1 MTHALPLAY
10 DPTDPAVVENPYP
23 VLLDLQRHDPAHW
36 SPKVRAWI
44 LTRYEDVRNALSSPQ
59 MSVNRLEPFY
69 RALPAE
75 EQSRVSVLIHYLSR
89 WLVFRD
95 PPEHTRLRKLLMA
108 GFTARAVQALRPGIE
123 EISSMIIDRLPK
135 GEVFDFVDAYAMQL
149 PGFVIMDLL
158 GVPRSEMLR
167 LKGCSDRI
175 QLFIGS
181 ARNSPNKYELAEAG
195 AQEMAGIFRELIAER
210 RLSPKEDMISTLVAA
225 RDDDDA
231 LSEDE
236 LIAACMLVMFG
247 GHETTTNLMAGG
259 VLKFLLHPEQA
270 ELLRADPSLAK
281 SAVEECLRFDGPS
294 GSMARVVAVDHS
306 LHGKDLRSGDRVF
319 AMINT
324 ANQDPD
330 VFENPGIFDI
340 TRAQNRHVTFG
351 FGTHFCMGSALARLE
366 GEVAFPHLLTSLP
379 GLKLAGDVDWHPT
392 MIMRG
397 PRSLPV
403 VL

>member
-1 MTHALPLAY
+1 MSSPLIY
-10 DPTDPAVVENPYP
+10 DPTDPSVVENPYP
-23 VLLDLQRHDPAHW
+23 ALLALQARDPAHW

-69 RALPAE
+69 KALPPE
-75 EQSRVSVLIHYLSR
+75 EQSRLGVLIHYLSS

-95 PPEHTRLRKLLMA
+95 PPEHSRLRKLLMA
-108 GFTARAVQALRPGIE
+108 GFTARAVQALKPGIE
-123 EISSMIIDRLPK
+123 EITEMVAERLPR
-135 GEVFDFVDAYAMQL
+135 GEVFDFVDHFAMQL

-167 LKGCSDRI
+167 LKSCSDRI

-181 ARNSPNKYELAEAG
+181 ARNSPNKYELAESG
-195 AQEMAGIFRELIAER
+195 AREMAGFFREIIAER
-210 RLSPKEDMISTLVAA
+210 RAAPKDDLISTLVSA
-225 RDDDDA
+225 RDADDA

-259 VLKFLLHPEQA
+259 MLKLITHPEQA

-294 GSMARVVAVDHS
+294 GSMARVVAVDHE
-306 LHGKDLRSGDRVF
+306 LHGRSLKAGERVF
-319 AMINT
+319 AMINA

-330 VFENPGIFDI
+330 VFEDPHVFNIARS
-340 TRAQNRHVTFG
+340 TNRHVTFG

-366 GEVAFPHLLTSLP
+366 GEVAFPALLARLP
-379 GLKLAGDVDWHPT
+379 GLKLAGQVEWHPT
-392 MIMRG
+392 LIMRG
-397 PRSLPV
+397 PKVMPV
-403 VL
+403 RL